1 MMSKSVSFG
10 LLLLRLALGTIFI
23 AHGSQKV
30 LGWFGGPGLA
40 GTVGFMGQM
49 GVPAFM
55 AYIAAFA
62 EFLGG
67 IGILLGLLTRLAS
80 LGILSDMVVAVYL
93 VHWKNGFFL
102 QNKGFEYNV
111 ALIGMALCLIFAGAG
126 CFSLDALF
134 CRRGSPP
141 S

>member
-10 LLLLRLALGTIFI
+10 LLLLRLALGIIFI

-40 GTVGFMGQM
+40 GTVSFMGQM
-49 GVPAFM
+49 GVPPFM
-55 AYIAAFA
+55 AYLAAFA

-67 IGILLGLLTRLAS
+67 LGVFVGLLTRLAS
-80 LGILSDMVVAVYL
+80 FGILADMVVAVYL
-93 VHWKNGFFL
+93 VHWKNGFFM
-102 QNKGFEYNV
+102 QNKGFEYNL
-111 ALIGMALCLIFAGAG
+111 ALIGMALCLIFTGAG
-126 CFSLDALF
+126 RLSLDALF